1 MRICPVLDLLD
12 GVVVRGIAGQRAEYR
27 PLRSQ
32 LTNSTHPLDVARALR
47 SEFGFREL
55 YVADLDG
62 IQRQA
67 PNTKLVQQLADD
79 GFRVT
84 LDAGSSSTTAVTAAF
99 QAGAT
104 TVIFGLESLADP
116 STAAHLCEK
125 HPPESL
131 LFSLDLQNGTPR
143 ASPAWSDD
151 PAAIVELV
159 LSFGMTRILLLDLS
173 DVGTATGGST
183 QSLAAQIR
191 GDSRLKELWT
201 GGGLRGPTDL
211 DAWQRLGADVM
222 LVASALHDRRL
233 TRADIATIA

>member
-12 GVVVRGIAGQRAEYR
+12 GVVVRGIAGHRAEYR

-32 LTNSTHPLDVARALR
+32 LTDSTHPLDVARALR
-47 SEFGFREL
+47 MEFGFCDL

-67 PNTKLVQQLADD
+67 PNSKLIQQLADE

-84 LDAGSSSTTAVTAAF
+84 LDAGSNSPATVTAAVET
-99 QAGAT
+99 GAT
-104 TVIFGLESLADP
+104 TVILGLESLADP
-116 STAAHLCEK
+116 STAAHLCEN
-125 HPPESL
+125 HPPEAL

-143 ASPAWSDD
+143 ASAAWPDD

-159 LSFGMTRILLLDLS
+159 LSFGMTRILLLDLN

-191 GDSRLKELWT
+191 GNLRLTELWT
-201 GGGLRGPTDL
+201 GGGLRGPKDL
-211 DAWQRLGADVM
+211 DAWQRLGADVV

-233 TRADIATIA
+233 TRADMVKIT